1 MTSKAYL
8 LRSDVPEEGME
19 RKPRPGEVPGQ
30 LSDNLRASALDAG
43 LVNMKRPS
51 RTPNSLKALQS
62 IVHAREAGRSA
73 ELRDALY
80 VAYWEDG
87 KDIGQLGV
95 IREIAEATGIE
106 WAPLDEALGGS
117 RHMETVLR
125 EFQEGR
131 DLGFNGIPAFVIGN
145 MKFTGAQPME
155 LFRQVA
161 ERAET
166 MLEADAQAFAGDWR
180 VA

>member
-1 MTSKAYL
+1 
-8 LRSDVPEEGME
+8 
-19 RKPRPGEVPGQ
+19 
-30 LSDNLRASALDAG
+30 
-43 LVNMKRPS
+43 MKRPS
-51 RTPNSLKALQS
+51 WTPNSLKPLQS
-62 IVHAREAGRSA
+62 IVHAREVGKSA

-87 KDIGQLGV
+87 KDIGQISV
-95 IREIAEATGIE
+95 IREIAESQGIE
-106 WAPLDEALGGS
+106 WLGLEEALGES
-117 RHMETVLR
+117 RHMDTVLR

-161 ERAET
+161 ERARG
-166 MLEADAQAFAGDWR
+166 MLADDPEAFVGER
-180 VA
+180 RIR

>member
-1 MTSKAYL
+1 
-8 LRSDVPEEGME
+8 ME

-30 LSDNLRASALDAG
+30 LSEHLRANALEAG
-43 LVNMKRPS
+43 LVKMKRPS
-51 RTPNSLKALQS
+51 WTPNSLKALQS
-62 IVHAREAGRSA
+62 IVHAREVGKSA

-87 KDIGQLGV
+87 KDIGQLSV
-95 IREIAEATGIE
+95 IREAAEGQGIE
-106 WAPLDEALGGS
+106 WPPLEEALGES
-117 RHMETVLR
+117 RHLDTVLE

-161 ERAET
+161 ERAQG
-166 MLEADAQAFAGDWR
+166 MLEADPQSFIGEWR
-180 VA
+180 VL

>member
-1 MTSKAYL
+1 
-8 LRSDVPEEGME
+8 ME

-30 LSDNLRASALDAG
+30 LSDNLRANALDAG

-62 IVHAREAGRSA
+62 IVHAREVGRSA

-87 KDIGQLGV
+87 QDIGQLSV
-95 IREIAEATGIE
+95 IREVAEASGIE
-106 WAPLDEALGGS
+106 WPPLEEALGDS

-125 EFQEGR
+125 EYQEGR
-131 DLGFNGIPAFVIGN
+131 DLGFDGIPAFVIGDL
-145 MKFTGAQPME
+145 KFTGAQPME
-155 LFRQVA
+155 VFRKVA
-161 ERAET
+161 ERAEAK
-166 MLEADAQAFAGDWR
+166 LEADPQSFAGGRR
-180 VA
+180 VL

>member
-1 MTSKAYL
+1 
-8 LRSDVPEEGME
+8 ME

-30 LSDNLRASALDAG
+30 LSDNLRANALDAG

-62 IVHAREAGRSA
+62 IVHARELGLSA
-73 ELRDALY
+73 DLRDALY

-87 KDIGQLGV
+87 KDIGQLSV

-106 WAPLDEALGGS
+106 WAPLQAAFADS

-125 EFQEGR
+125 EYQEGR
-131 DLGFNGIPAFVIGN
+131 DLGFNGIPAFVSGN

-155 LFRQVA
+155 LFRQGA
-161 ERAET
+161 ERAER
-166 MLEADAQAFAGDWR
+166 MLEADPHAFVGEWR
-180 VA
+180 AR

>member
-1 MTSKAYL
+1 
-8 LRSDVPEEGME
+8 ME

-80 VAYWEDG
+80 VDYWGDG

-95 IREIAEATGIE
+95 IRERSEATGIE
-106 WAPLDEALGGS
+106 WAPLDRALGGS
-117 RHMETVLR
+117 RHIETRLR
-125 EFQEGR
+125 GCGEGR
-131 DLGFNGIPAFVIGN
+131 GERG
-145 MKFTGAQPME
+145 TGA
-155 LFRQVA
+155 R
-161 ERAET
+161 
-166 MLEADAQAFAGDWR
+166 G
-180 VA
+180 

>member
-1 MTSKAYL
+1 
-8 LRSDVPEEGME
+8 ME

-30 LSDNLRASALDAG
+30 LSDNLRANALDAG

-51 RTPNSLKALQS
+51 WTPNSLKALQS
-62 IVHAREAGRSA
+62 IVHARGLGRSA

-80 VAYWEDG
+80 AAYWEDG
-87 KDIGQLGV
+87 KDIGQLPV

-106 WAPLDEALGGS
+106 WASLAEALGDS
-117 RHMETVLR
+117 RHVETVLR

-145 MKFTGAQPME
+145 MKFTGAQPMD

-161 ERAET
+161 ERAES
-166 MLEADAQAFAGDWR
+166 MLEADPHAFAGEWR
-180 VA
+180 VR

>member
-1 MTSKAYL
+1 
-8 LRSDVPEEGME
+8 ME

-30 LSDNLRASALDAG
+30 LSDNLRANALDAG

-62 IVHAREAGRSA
+62 IVHARELGRSA

-87 KDIGQLGV
+87 KDIGQLSV
-95 IREIAEATGIE
+95 IREIAEAQGIE
-106 WAPLDEALGGS
+106 WLGLEEALRGS
-117 RHMETVLR
+117 RHMDTVLR

-131 DLGFNGIPAFVIGN
+131 DLGFNGIPAFIIGDV
-145 MKFTGAQPME
+145 KFTGAQPME
-155 LFRQVA
+155 VFRTVA
-161 ERAET
+161 ERARGR
-166 MLEADAQAFAGDWR
+166 LADDPESFIGEGR
-180 VA
+180 IL

>member
-1 MTSKAYL
+1 
-8 LRSDVPEEGME
+8 ME

-30 LSDNLRASALDAG
+30 LSENLRANALDAG

-62 IVHAREAGRSA
+62 IVHARAAGKSA

-87 KDIGQLGV
+87 KDIGQLPV
-95 IREIAEATGIE
+95 IREIAEATGIDWTALE
-106 WAPLDEALGGS
+106 EALRES

-131 DLGFNGIPAFVIGN
+131 DLGFNGIPAFVIGDV
-145 MKFTGAQPME
+145 KFTGAQPME
-155 LFRQVA
+155 LFRKVA
-161 ERAET
+161 ERAEE
-166 MLEADAQAFAGDWR
+166 MLGADPQSFVRQRR
-180 VA
+180 VL